1 MVDIIRPAGEGNK
14 DRKGKNT
21 IKTIYPP
28 VPSCNREKA
37 VLRSDKPLRKSEYFS
52 GNPSQRAAGGG
63 KAAGIGEGMDF

>member
-1 MVDIIRPAGEGNK
+1 MVDIIRPAVEGDK

-21 IKTIYPP
+21 IKTICPP
-28 VPSCNREKA
+28 APSCKGEKD
-37 VLRSDKPLRKSEYFS
+37 VLRSHKPLRKSEYFS